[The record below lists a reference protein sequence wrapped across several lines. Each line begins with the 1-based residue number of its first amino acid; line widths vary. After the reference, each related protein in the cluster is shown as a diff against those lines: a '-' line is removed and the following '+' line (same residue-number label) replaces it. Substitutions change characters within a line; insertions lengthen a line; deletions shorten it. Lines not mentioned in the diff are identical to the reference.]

1 MSMNDAP
8 NEALATWIDRIPL
21 GRALDLGAGDGKT
34 SLWLAERGFR
44 VDAVEQD
51 PERIHDLRRATQGG
65 SIHLHPINIMQFRP
79 PKETYALVVAEAVLH
94 FFAPSD
100 LRPLA
105 KRLTECLAQG
115 GVLIAEVFTTDD
127 PGYDVL
133 RQEKVRQI
141 EPNTFEAPP
150 LLGLLHYFEPG
161 ELRDLFSSLHPLEY
175 VEDRRLDPAS
185 VEGYRGAAR
194 LVAQRGVSLDSSGL
208 TARAG

>member
-1 MSMNDAP
+1 MSMGDAP

-21 GRALDLGAGDGKT
+21 GRALDLGAGDGRT

-51 PERIHDLRRATQGG
+51 SERINALRRAAHGM
-65 SIHLHPINIMQFRP
+65 SIFLHPINIMQFRP
-79 PKETYALVVAEAVLH
+79 VKDAYALVVAEAILH
-94 FFAPSD
+94 FLAPSD

-141 EPNTFEAPP
+141 EPNTFEAPS
-150 LLGLLHYFEPG
+150 LLGLLHYFESG
-161 ELRDLFSSLHPLEY
+161 ELRELFPGLRPLEY
-175 VEDRRLDPAS
+175 VEDRRLDPTS

-194 LVAQRGVSLDSSGL
+194 LVAQRELAPDSLGL
-208 TARAG
+208 TARPG

>member
-8 NEALATWIDRIPL
+8 NEALATWIERIPL

-94 FFAPSD
+94 FFAPCD

-115 GVLIAEVFTTDD
+115 GVLISAQFPTDD
-127 PGYDVL
+127 PGDEVL
-133 RQEKVRQI
+133 RQEKV
-141 EPNTFEAPP
+141 
-150 LLGLLHYFEPG
+150 
-161 ELRDLFSSLHPLEY
+161 
-175 VEDRRLDPAS
+175 
-185 VEGYRGAAR
+185 
-194 LVAQRGVSLDSSGL
+194 
-208 TARAG
+208 